1 MHSADEN
8 RLRER
13 ILEENRRI
21 HALENKLYLSRHPEQ
36 TNVYQNALLER
47 SLDRFCEILQ
57 KPDAHILDLGCGT
70 GYLYLRFLSRGYHMT
85 GVDLS
90 EDLICVLGEVI
101 PPADQDRS
109 RLVVSDAL
117 GFLDKES
124 FEYDAVVLSAL
135 LHHLYD
141 FGTLV
146 KQTCAKLAPG
156 GLFLIV
162 FEPLKQKVNP
172 SFRYSLHRV
181 VAQVDEFFYKLEMMV
196 RGIPLFEE
204 DYELSDYQRKFGGID
219 PLHLEAIFKE
229 EHMEIVSLEKYC
241 ARRYGLSAWIANSCL
256 HTENTFNILARKKG
270 DGRPKTEDRNH
281 G

>member
-1 MHSADEN
+1 MKSTDEN
-8 RLRER
+8 NLRES

-36 TNVYQNALLER
+36 TNFYQSQLLEKAI
-47 SLDRFCEILQ
+47 DRFCGILG

-70 GYLYLRFLSRGYHMT
+70 GYLYLRFLSRGYRMT

-90 EDLICVLGEVI
+90 EDLIRVLGEAI
-101 PPADQDRS
+101 PSADKDRS
-109 RLVVSDAL
+109 RLVVSDVLEFQEREA
-117 GFLDKES
+117 

-141 FGTLV
+141 FETLV
-146 KQTCAKLAPG
+146 KRYCAKLPPG
-156 GLFLIV
+156 ALFMIV
-162 FEPLKQKVNP
+162 FEPLKQNVDP
-172 SFRYSLHRV
+172 SLHYSLHRA
-181 VAQVDEFFYKLEMMV
+181 VARLDEFFYKVEMTV

-219 PLHLEAIFKE
+219 PLRLEEIFKE
-229 EHMEIVSLEKYC
+229 EKMEILSLEKYC

-256 HTENTFNILARKKG
+256 HTENTFNILARK
-270 DGRPKTEDRNH
+270 RL
-281 G
+281 